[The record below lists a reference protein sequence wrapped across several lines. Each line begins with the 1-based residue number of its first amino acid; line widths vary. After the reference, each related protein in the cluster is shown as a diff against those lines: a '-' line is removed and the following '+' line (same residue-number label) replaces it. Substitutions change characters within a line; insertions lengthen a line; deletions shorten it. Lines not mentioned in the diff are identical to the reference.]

1 MGRVLVLLML
11 LIFGP
16 VVFPQGSNNKCRE
29 YINTL
34 EADIVFNQYVTEKD
48 KVEKIRQ
55 LVGEVNKTDFD
66 RKEFFLKYALV
77 NLKLAEKQ
85 NDEALYEF
93 VELIEG
99 CDTTNQV
106 DLLVYLGSLLKIGD
120 ILREN
125 GVDELS
131 YDYVKKGIQTIEVNN
146 YKTYPWIQNFYNDAG
161 VDLLSMGEYEKSKS
175 LLKNALFYS
184 SKDGL
189 QDAMIEYNLSFLY
202 FEMGDLDSAII
213 HQENTRY
220 YLENIVKLSSYA
232 HLFQRYANSLGS
244 LSFFYY
250 SLGDFEKAKTEA
262 LKAKLAFEKIDVFDS
277 GRYPHLYTLINLAI
291 ENGDQD
297 QIPILLSEIENVA
310 NKVELG
316 KYNFLQLLSDAYGEL
331 GDYNQVNN
339 YLKKTFDQFQAEN
352 SIVINKLQLYNSK
365 LQAQILTIEKNR
377 FQSEKKELK
386 RKAFYNTLF
395 ISLILISIVAILYIL
410 YIKTRNK
417 KNILEKE
424 KEISKIELEKN
435 EIKTK
440 LTESELKEKRMV
452 TNRLASHIKLKQE
465 TETAFLQK
473 IKELKRKNTQNIEAE
488 ISELQ
493 VKMMNIIN
501 IDQNLEQHL
510 QVDDIHLEFRLKL
523 KEKHPDINEKELQ
536 FCSYLLLN
544 MTTKEIGSITNQSD
558 GAIRVYKA
566 RLKSKL
572 IGKQE
577 IDLIDYLQNI

>member
-11 LIFGP
+11 LIFGS